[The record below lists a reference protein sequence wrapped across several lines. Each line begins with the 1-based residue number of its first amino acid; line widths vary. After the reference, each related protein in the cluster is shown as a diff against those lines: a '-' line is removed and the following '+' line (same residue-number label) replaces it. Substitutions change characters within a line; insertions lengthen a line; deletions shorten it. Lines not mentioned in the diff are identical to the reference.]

1 MARVRRH
8 PLLASGLLL
17 ALALTLAIAVYGVLL
32 ASEAGRLPWQA
43 DPTRIPV
50 TPFSDFPGFD
60 AVTTPVATPGG
71 P

>member
-1 MARVRRH
+1 MTFVRNNSV
-8 PLLASGLLL
+8 LVSILGI
-17 ALALTLAIAVYGVLL
+17 ALVLTLVAGGYGMFL

-60 AVTTPVATPGG
+60 TNSAPATPTV